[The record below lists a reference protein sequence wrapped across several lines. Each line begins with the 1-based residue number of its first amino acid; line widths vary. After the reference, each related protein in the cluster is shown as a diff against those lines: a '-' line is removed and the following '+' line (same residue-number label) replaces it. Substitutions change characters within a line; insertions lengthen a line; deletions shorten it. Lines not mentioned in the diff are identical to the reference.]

1 MRLSIGDLTIWLAFW
16 HCAHSM
22 RSRVYKTV
30 RCLSVRLSHQSNA
43 ATACGGFAAE
53 RRTGKDIDRQRRAP
67 GSSSAA
73 ARGRSTALSSK
84 CGQCHVDSR
93 VDETEH
99 RLGLISILLQFQQYS
114 LLVWNLC
121 QGGNMHGIIYRHIGW
136 TGLGWIDG
144 QNLPYFVVEN
154 LATLTTLLHPFNGLF
169 SRTT

>member
-1 MRLSIGDLTIWLAFW
+1 
-16 HCAHSM
+16 M

-30 RCLSVRLSHQSNA
+30 RCPSVRLSHKSNA

-53 RRTGKDIDRQRRAP
+53 RRTRKRYRSTAPGARQQQRRSP
-67 GSSSAA
+67 
-73 ARGRSTALSSK
+73 GRSTALSSK

-93 VDETEH
+93 INEAEH